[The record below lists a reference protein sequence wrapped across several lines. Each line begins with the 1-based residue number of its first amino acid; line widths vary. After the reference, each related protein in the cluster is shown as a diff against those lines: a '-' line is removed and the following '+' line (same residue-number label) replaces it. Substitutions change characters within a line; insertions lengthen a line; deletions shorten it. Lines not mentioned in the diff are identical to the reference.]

1 MVNAKSK
8 VGSLHNLSAEFYEYS
23 EEVISGRTA
32 VGILKQF
39 VQTPIRYIGFIK
51 KVFLKENPR
60 FLILT
65 FGIFRIQWILDFE
78 TLQIIK
84 VETPTLE
91 DFRVLLQIFYY
102 EHYKIEK
109 SWINK
114 SKQKSAEDAQHQEK
128 LILDLGGNIGLSAI
142 YFSLTIKNST
152 IILVEPSERNINL
165 AKKNT
170 KGRNCIYLQ
179 GAISS
184 NKAKV
189 KLVDPGKGSDAYR
202 VEIDDSGPIQTFT
215 INEIL
220 GLTDINPYLVK
231 IDIEGFEQDL
241 FERETSWIDRFS
253 FIVIELHDW
262 MLLDKFTSKNFLR
275 EISKRDR
282 NFIYKNENIFSF

>member
-241 FERETSWIDRFS
+241 FERD
-253 FIVIELHDW
+253 
-262 MLLDKFTSKNFLR
+262 LLD
-275 EISKRDR
+275 
-282 NFIYKNENIFSF
+282 